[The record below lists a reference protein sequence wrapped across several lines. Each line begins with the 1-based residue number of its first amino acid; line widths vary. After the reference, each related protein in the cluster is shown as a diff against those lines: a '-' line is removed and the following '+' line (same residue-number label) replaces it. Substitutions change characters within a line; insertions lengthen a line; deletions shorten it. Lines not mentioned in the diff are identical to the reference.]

1 MRPDIIAVSIISCIL
16 LALFGWRLTD
26 KEDLMASGM
35 LILTILVNGIILLLN
50 HWSVSAHEFFAY
62 NKLKAYQIE
71 KCSHVRVTV
80 DNKKQNVIKRHI
92 VPIIIKHVE
101 LVPGKVSIA
110 YQVEV
115 QKKRFSY
122 SLERK
127 TFSQI
132 PYPVQE
138 TIEFYQQAVG
148 IE

>member
-1 MRPDIIAVSIISCIL
+1 
-16 LALFGWRLTD
+16 
-26 KEDLMASGM
+26 MASGM

-50 HWSVSAHEFFAY
+50 HWSVACHEFFAY
-62 NKLKAYQIE
+62 NNLKAYQIE
-71 KCSHVRVTV
+71 KCSHVKVIV
-80 DNKKQNVIKRHI
+80 DNRKQNVIKRHI
-92 VPIIIKHVE
+92 VPIIIHQVE

-132 PYPVQE
+132 PYPISD
-138 TIEFYQQAVG
+138 TIEFYQSAVG
-148 IE
+148 IDQEIAR